1 MGYFHP
7 ISVCQLNVIF
17 LKNITP
23 LFSFLTVVCLALVQS
38 RDTICNICTVA
49 AHIYV
54 KMNHLTIK
62 LLIVTVGS
70 LAELGNPSE
79 VDNSDFGLLM
89 VMLRHVEAR
98 MKRLESYVEKSI
110 SGKSIFFC
118 LKLFSLLPHRHDLYV
133 HIFSNQK
140 KVIFPN
146 SKRNIY

>member
-118 LKLFSLLPHRHDLYV
+118 LKLFSLLPLRLEQFICSYLSQP
-133 HIFSNQK
+133 IK
-140 KVIFPN
+140 KFPQ
-146 SKRNIY
+146 